1 MSSFLLTEA
10 NLNESEV
17 PRVDVEN
24 LYILVCCRLRV
35 LTTAGD
41 TRWCLLSKKARY
53 RLQKTDARTT
63 CCSRMIKSIVWH
75 VESKGNV
82 GLDL

>member
-1 MSSFLLTEA
+1 MFSFLLTEA

-17 PRVDVEN
+17 PRVVEN

-41 TRWCLLSKKARY
+41 TRWCLLSRE
-53 RLQKTDARTT
+53 QKGQMQTT
-63 CCSRMIKSIVWH
+63 EDRRSYYLLFKNDKEYCLACG
-75 VESKGNV
+75 VEKY
-82 GLDL
+82 